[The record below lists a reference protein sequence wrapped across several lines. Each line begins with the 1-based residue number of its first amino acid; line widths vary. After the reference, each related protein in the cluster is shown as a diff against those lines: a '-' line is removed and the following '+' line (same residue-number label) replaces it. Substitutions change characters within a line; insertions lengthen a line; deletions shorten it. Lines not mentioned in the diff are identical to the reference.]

1 MTSGQA
7 ELEPKGTKEESYLS
21 APLDPSRVLPGSRVN
36 FDRLSDE
43 EMTQRYMNRLNEL
56 KELRSTYQKMI
67 ENQKPDRSEDTP
79 QPHVSPWLRSLKM
92 ARDLLREREFEL
104 PDCSFVLDTLARGVG
119 EGTLGPRSHEF
130 ELICGII
137 KGVMSKNGN
146 PGCKRVSSKL
156 ESVLRSS
163 SKGELFD
170 FATKAGTQ
178 LKVEEGKDNQSLLQ
192 ARSSQF
198 LLPQHVAPQQG

>member
-1 MTSGQA
+1 MS
-7 ELEPKGTKEESYLS
+7 
-21 APLDPSRVLPGSRVN
+21 
-36 FDRLSDE
+36 
-43 EMTQRYMNRLNEL
+43 RLNEL
-56 KELRSTYQKMI
+56 KDLRSTYQKMI
-67 ENQKPDRSEDTP
+67 ENHKPDRSEDTP
-79 QPHVSPWLRSLKM
+79 QPHVSPWLGSLKM
-92 ARDLLREREFEL
+92 ARKLLREKEFEL
-104 PDCSFVLDTLARGVG
+104 PDCSFVLDTLARGVA

-137 KGVMSKNGN
+137 KGVMSQNRN
-146 PGCKRVSSKL
+146 SGCKRVSSKL
-156 ESVLRSS
+156 KSVLRSS